1 MTSGSC
7 PSNNITMKRAPVIGN
22 ALVTGATSGIGA
34 ACVKMLED
42 RGWRVWAAFLEPEIA
57 ARSTRGNVRGLSLDL
72 EVPGSAEQMAATFLR
87 ESGGGLDLLVHA
99 AGYVE
104 PGQLEWIRPED
115 LRRQLEINTVGA
127 HAVTRALLPELRKAQ
142 GRAVWI
148 SSTNGRMS
156 FPGFGAY
163 GASKFAL
170 EALADAW
177 RIELAGDGIRLTLVE
192 PGPVETPLWD
202 KAGKTLDKYRET
214 ARPEALRT
222 LRATL
227 EGSRNDAIPVGR
239 VVETVSRIL
248 DARRPPARVMVARRP
263 WEIPLLRVLPDCL
276 RDALIQRVMR
286 MRYSR
291 KGK

>member
-1 MTSGSC
+1 MTPGCC
-7 PSNNITMKRAPVIGN
+7 PSNNFTMNHAPVNGN

-34 ACVKMLED
+34 ACVRMLAD

-57 ARSTRGNVRGLSLDL
+57 ARATRENVRGLALDL
-72 EVPGSAEQMAATFLR
+72 GVPGSAEQMAGTVLR

-104 PGQLEWIRPED
+104 PGLLEWVRPED

-127 HAVTRALLPELRKAQ
+127 HAVTRALLPGLRKTK

-148 SSTNGRMS
+148 SSTNGRVS

-177 RIELAGDGIRLTLVE
+177 RIELASDGIKLTLVE

-202 KAGKTLDKYRET
+202 KAGRVLDKYRET
-214 ARPEALRT
+214 ADLQALQFV
-222 LRATL
+222 RAAL
-227 EGSRNDAIPVGR
+227 EGSRADAIPVERVVAAVAR
-239 VVETVSRIL
+239 VVETG
-248 DARRPPARVMVARRP
+248 RPPARVMVARKC
-263 WEIPLLRVLPDCL
+263 WEIPLLRALPDAI
-276 RDALIQRVMR
+276 RDALVLRVMR